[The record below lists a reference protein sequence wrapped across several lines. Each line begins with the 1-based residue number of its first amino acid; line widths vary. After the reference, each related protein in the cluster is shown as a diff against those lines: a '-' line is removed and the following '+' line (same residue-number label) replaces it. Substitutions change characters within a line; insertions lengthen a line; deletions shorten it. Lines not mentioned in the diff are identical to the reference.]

1 MLIRFITDSAKP
13 IVIIG
18 DFLVIIMM
26 IGRALILDGYTDEP
40 AGLGVPPYIGIYPRY
55 AYGALDKYNVKV
67 DYITIDKF
75 REIRGDFNLNK
86 YDAIICICG
95 FHTPGKYLNANPAT
109 LKEFVSI
116 LYKYDG
122 LKILGGPAATKY
134 GSSMIGGKIEDE
146 SKYKAFFDVVAEGDL
161 EAVLND
167 LLREGSIEKIDFNRY
182 RTYEELR
189 EYAIRGAKVVKK
201 HPNYPY
207 IIAEIETYRG
217 CPRALTG
224 GCSFCTEPRRFGL
237 PKFRDEKDIIDEIKV
252 LYNEGIK
259 YFRIGRQPCMF
270 SYKSIDSEKEEV
282 PKPNVE
288 AIEKL
293 FKGIRN
299 VSNPKV
305 LHIDNANPAVI
316 ARHEDESREVAKILV
331 KYCTSGNVA
340 AFGVESFDEKVIKA
354 NNLLT
359 TPEDVLKAVEILNEV
374 GGKRGETGLPYLL
387 PGINLLFGLKGERK
401 ETFTIN
407 FEYLKEI
414 YDRGFMIRRINIRQ
428 VVPFFGTDI
437 TLKDIKKAE
446 KRKKLF
452 LWFKEKVRE
461 EIDNKMLKRVVP
473 KGTILRDV
481 FVEVKEREDLYFGRQ
496 FGSYPLLVGILDKN
510 LKIGEFVDVEV
521 VDYGRRSIT
530 GKVVRDIRKIHI
542 VG

>member
-1 MLIRFITDSAKP
+1 
-13 IVIIG
+13 
-18 DFLVIIMM
+18 M
-26 IGRALILDGYTDEP
+26 IERALILDGYTDEP
-40 AGLGVPPYIGIYPRY
+40 AGLGVPPYIGLYPRY
-55 AYGALDKYNVKV
+55 AYGVLDKYNVNV

-75 REIRGDFNLNK
+75 REIRNNFDLNK

-122 LKILGGPAATKY
+122 IKILGGPAATKY
-134 GSSMIGGKIEDE
+134 GSSMIGGKIVDE
-146 SKYKAFFDVVAEGDL
+146 KKYKEFFDVVVEGDL
-161 EAVLND
+161 EAVLKE
-167 LLREGSIEKIDFNRY
+167 LLENRSIENIDFNVHRS
-182 RTYEELR
+182 YEELR

-217 CPRALTG
+217 CSRALTG

-237 PKFRDEKDIIDEIKV
+237 PKFRDEKSIIEEIKA
-252 LYNEGIK
+252 LYNEGIR
-259 YFRIGRQPCMF
+259 YFRIGRQPCIY
-270 SYKSIDSEKEEV
+270 SYKAIDSEKEEV

-293 FKGIRN
+293 FKGIWN

-316 ARHEDESREVAKILV
+316 ARHEDESREITKILV

-359 TPEDVLKAVEILNEV
+359 TPEDVLKAVEILNEI

-387 PGINLLFGLKGERK
+387 PGINLLFGLKGESKR
-401 ETFTIN
+401 TFSIN

-437 TLKDIKKAE
+437 TLKDVKKAE

-452 LWFKEKVRE
+452 LWFKEKIRE
-461 EIDNKMLKRVVP
+461 EIDNKMLKRVIP
-473 KGTILRDV
+473 KGTILKDV
-481 FVEVKEREDLYFGRQ
+481 FVELKDKENLYFGRQ
-496 FGSYPLLVGILDKN
+496 FGSYPILVGIKDKN
-510 LKIGEFVDVEV
+510 LKIGQFVDIEV
-521 VDYGRRSIT
+521 IDYGRRSIT
-530 GKVVRDIRKIHI
+530 GKVIRTKTN
-542 VG
+542 

>member
-1 MLIRFITDSAKP
+1 
-13 IVIIG
+13 
-18 DFLVIIMM
+18 M
-26 IGRALILDGYTDEP
+26 IERALILDGYTDEP

-55 AYGALDKYNVKV
+55 AYGVLDKYNVKA
-67 DYITIDKF
+67 DYITIDRF
-75 REIRGDFNLNK
+75 RELRGTFNLDK
-86 YDAIICICG
+86 YDAVICICG

-116 LYKYDG
+116 LYKYNG

-134 GSSMIGGKIEDE
+134 GSSMIGGRIEDE
-146 SKYKAFFDVVAEGDL
+146 SKYKSFFDIVVEGDL

-167 LLREGSIEKIDFNRY
+167 LLREGSVEKVDFNRY
-182 RTYEELR
+182 RTYNELR

-217 CPRALTG
+217 CSRALSG
-224 GCSFCTEPRRFGL
+224 GCSFCTEPRRFRL
-237 PKFRDEKDIIDEIKV
+237 PKFRDEKDIVDEIKA

-288 AIEKL
+288 AIERL
-293 FKGIRN
+293 FKGIKK

-316 ARHEDESREVAKILV
+316 ARHEEESRKVAKILV

-340 AFGVESFDEKVIKA
+340 AFGVESFDERVIKA

-359 TPEDVLKAVEILNEV
+359 TPDDVLEAVKILNEI

-401 ETFTIN
+401 ETFNIN

-414 YDRGFMIRRINIRQ
+414 YDRGFMLRRINIRQ

-473 KGTILRDV
+473 KGTILKDV
-481 FVEVKEREDLYFGRQ
+481 FVEVKENDNLYFGRQ
-496 FGSYPLLVGILDKN
+496 FGSYPILVGIVDKN
-510 LKIGEFVDVEV
+510 LKIGEFVDVEII
-521 VDYGRRSIT
+521 DYGRRSIT
-530 GKVVRDIRKIHI
+530 GKVVKPQ
-542 VG
+542 